1 MQHNGSPL
9 LKNKESPSTLQNDYS
24 DLKANLSSKSKGKK
38 KYDQYLGSQSNSKG
52 SVAISMRDESI
63 LQMSINDE
71 RH

>member
-1 MQHNGSPL
+1 MQHNGSPT

-24 DLKANLSSKSKGKK
+24 DLKANFSSNSKK
-38 KYDQYLGSQSNSKG
+38 KKKQDQYLGLQSNSKG

>member
-1 MQHNGSPL
+1 MQHNGSPT

-24 DLKANLSSKSKGKK
+24 DLKANLSSNSKK
-38 KYDQYLGSQSNSKG
+38 KKKQDQYLGLQSNSKG